1 MAPPLIELSGI
12 TKSYG
17 PVKSLQG
24 VDLRLAKGE
33 VLRWSATTAP
43 VSPL

>member
-17 PVKSLQG
+17 PVKSFKEWTFG
-24 VDLRLAKGE
+24 WRRVKYSE
-33 VLRWSATTAP
+33 WSATTAP